1 MSYFQYTA
9 LISLYKQWRSKK
21 WKYRNW
27 VFNRSKKMPSKTFQL
42 EGNIWN
48 TFGNISRLCSQSA
61 SQNTRL
67 EARNL
72 SYPQHY
78 DLILQVSGKPEY
90 SLAERTVS
98 SFIHA
103 GNLQL
108 RWPRQGKHNSVRGCM
123 ILIKAFK
130 VKGHKICEPKI
141 LLINCVLSCRN
152 RSSPLSWLHLALPGL
167 LCLLFWEASFFPWW
181 SQTHWVTSNRHWT
194 AMMGPISH
202 GEHDASPR
210 CYVLVQTGCSG

>member
-1 MSYFQYTA
+1 MSYFQYTG
-9 LISLYKQWRSKK
+9 LISLYKQWRSRK

-27 VFNRSKKMPSKTFQL
+27 VFNIGTKMPSKTFQL
-42 EGNIWN
+42 ENNFWN
-48 TFGNISRLCSQSA
+48 SFGNISRLCSRSA

-67 EARNL
+67 QARNL
-72 SYPQHY
+72 SCPQHY

-98 SFIHA
+98 SFIHT

-108 RWPRQGKHNSVRGCM
+108 RWPRQKKHNSVCGCL

-130 VKGHKICEPKI
+130 VKGHKICEPII

-152 RSSPLSWLHLALPGL
+152 RSSLPSWFHLALLGW
-167 LCLLFWEASFFPWW
+167 LCLLFREAIISLIVTNTLSHFK
-181 SQTHWVTSNRHWT
+181 QTLDSKT
-194 AMMGPISH
+194 GQICL
-202 GEHDASPR
+202 GEHDASPPR
-210 CYVLVQTGCSG
+210 YVRVQTGCSA